1 MLGHVGGAS
10 PPHVL
15 PTMGPQDPIRG
26 VFRGVWYDI
35 QEGPIPLLSGVHP
48 GTPSRSQPDARARV
62 LRAKPEVPYFYAKR
76 QKGGPGDPSGGPPR
90 TPLGALAPPD
100 GGPEH
105 PMLTGDLSK
114 GGYRYYHDV
123 GVRMH
128 HHIITLRI

>member
-1 MLGHVGGAS
+1 M
-10 PPHVL
+10 
-15 PTMGPQDPIRG
+15 
-26 VFRGVWYDI
+26 WYDI
-35 QEGPIPLLSGVHP
+35 QEGRYPCYPGCIRGPPPDPSPTRARACYGRSPKYLISMLSAKKEAP
-48 GTPSRSQPDARARV
+48 GTPQED
-62 LRAKPEVPYFYAKR
+62 
-76 QKGGPGDPSGGPPR
+76 PPR

-105 PMLTGDLSK
+105 PMLTGGLSK